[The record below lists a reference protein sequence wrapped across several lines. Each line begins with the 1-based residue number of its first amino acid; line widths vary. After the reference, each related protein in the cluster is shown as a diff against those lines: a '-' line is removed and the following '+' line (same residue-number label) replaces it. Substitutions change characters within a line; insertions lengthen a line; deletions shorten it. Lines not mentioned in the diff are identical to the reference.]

1 MNTIMTIAYNAN
13 IPQAFG
19 IASTDETHEAETAYE
34 PKVRTIYDID
44 NTELHL
50 LKGVQQLEVVHP
62 AHTSNIYNHAEKIIA
77 AQRKVEDACR
87 YYEDRINKRPPPEI
101 A

>member
-1 MNTIMTIAYNAN
+1 MTIAYNAN

-19 IASTDETHEAETAYE
+19 IAATIEAVEEKTAHE
-34 PKVRTIYDID
+34 PKVRTMYEID

-50 LKGVQQLEVVHP
+50 LIGVQQLEVIHP
-62 AHTSNIYNHAEKIIA
+62 AHTSNIYNHAEEIIA